1 MTKKLK
7 EMMDLAMRRISSKT
21 SVLALLMMV
30 SVIPALAQDLVKGTV
45 IDNNGDAVIGATV
58 VQKDDKKNAT
68 ITDLDGNFTLR
79 LPDGKGTILVSYVG
93 MKEREVKVSADK
105 HNKVTMEE
113 DDSQLEELVE
123 AGKKGLVIAIR
134 KYDRSRGFRFISY
147 AVWYV
152 RNSILQAIEDK
163 SKS

>member
-30 SVIPALAQDLVKGTV
+30 FVIPALAQDLVKGTV

-79 LPDGKGTILVSYVG
+79 LPDGQGTILVSYVV
-93 MKEREVKVSADK
+93 MKLFLSRKKFIKFFIFKAFTGFYDAI
-105 HNKVTMEE
+105 
-113 DDSQLEELVE
+113 DLPFI
-123 AGKKGLVIAIR
+123 AGFVHQNQLVI
-134 KYDRSRGFRFISY
+134 
-147 AVWYV
+147 
-152 RNSILQAIEDK
+152 Q
-163 SKS
+163 

>member
-30 SVIPALAQDLVKGTV
+30 FVIPALAQDLVKGTV

-105 HNKVTMEE
+105 HNKVTVEE
-113 DDSQLEELVE
+113 DDSQLEELVVVVDVCYYYV
-123 AGKKGLVIAIR
+123 A
-134 KYDRSRGFRFISY
+134 
-147 AVWYV
+147 AVV
-152 RNSILQAIEDK
+152 V
-163 SKS
+163 